1 MKLGSK
7 PDAFQADGGSDS
19 RYVLSDLPS
28 DIVVHVEALVGTE
41 PIVPACKGL

>member
-28 DIVVHVEALVGTE
+28 DIVVHVEEARFFLHKVE
-41 PIVPACKGL
+41 SSA